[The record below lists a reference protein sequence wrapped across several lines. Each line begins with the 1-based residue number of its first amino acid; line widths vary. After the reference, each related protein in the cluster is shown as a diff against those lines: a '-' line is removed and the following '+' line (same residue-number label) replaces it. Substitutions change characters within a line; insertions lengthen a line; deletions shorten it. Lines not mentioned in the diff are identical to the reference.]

1 MSAHSPAGAA
11 GTASD
16 PGAEVATRILEAWN
30 DYHELF
36 RDFARRARY
45 LFGKRAWRDI
55 QENARRRLLLYTAV
69 IDPLLDELRD
79 GLGARAGDPDLW
91 AHARDAFKALTELRE
106 DGEVAR
112 TFFNSV
118 SRRAQG
124 TVGIHP
130 RTEFVGDEAIP
141 AIGRGDSGQAPPQGE
156 LGLLRFPAGGPA
168 DGPLD
173 SLIEQ
178 VLETLAR
185 AVPLAHLERDARLVA
200 AALTADLA
208 DPDSGRVP
216 EIEALEFVPGLF
228 FRNKAAYMVG
238 RIVLRPDDETQV
250 PSAGEAD
257 SPPKRREADQD
268 AHPRQQL
275 PAPVTPVVLPL
286 RHDDAGVHVDAV
298 LTRPDEVSVVFGFS
312 RSYFKADIDADAGGP
327 RALVEF
333 LRTLMPRRREDELF
347 TSLGYNRHGKTLLFR
362 SLREHLSRPGASIER
377 AEGVPGLV
385 MLVFTLPSLD
395 VVFKITRDRFAP
407 PKRTNRERVRDRYR
421 LVFLHDRVGR
431 LADAQQFEGLEIP
444 AAAFDPEMLEEL
456 LAEAGAT
463 VRLADG
469 RVSVD
474 EAWSERR
481 MTPLDVHLAR
491 AESAGDVTAER
502 AAILDYGLA
511 VKDLAAA
518 GIFPGDLL
526 LKNFGVTRHGRV
538 IFYDYDE
545 LTLLTECNFRDFP
558 SAIHEED
565 ELRPEPWFY
574 VAESDVF
581 PEEFPKFIRIP
592 PDVRDEFMERHGEIF
607 TAAWWQ
613 EMQGLSRVGEIAD
626 FHPYP
631 ESRRLSRD

>member
-1 MSAHSPAGAA
+1 MITHSPADYA
-11 GTASD
+11 GTGSEPGDGVAS
-16 PGAEVATRILEAWN
+16 RILDAWE

-45 LFGKRAWRDI
+45 LFGKQAWGDI

-69 IDPLLDELRD
+69 IDPLLEELSE
-79 GLGARAGDPDLW
+79 GLGPRFGDSDLW
-91 AHARDAFKALTELRE
+91 ADARHAFKALTESRE

-141 AIGRGDSGQAPPQGE
+141 LVDGGDPGRTTRPGD
-156 LGLLRFPAGGPA
+156 LRLLRFAA
-168 DGPLD
+168 EGPLED
-173 SLIEQ
+173 LIQ
-178 VLETLAR
+178 SVLAKLSR
-185 AVPLAHLERDARLVA
+185 AVPLAEPERDARLVA
-200 AALTADLA
+200 AALNADLA
-208 DPDSGRVP
+208 DPDTGRVP
-216 EIEALEFVPGLF
+216 DIEALEFVPGLF

-238 RIVLRPDDETQV
+238 RIVWRPES
-250 PSAGEAD
+250 SAGSAEAIAAVG
-257 SPPKRREADQD
+257 SPKRREADSD

-275 PAPVTPVVLPL
+275 QAPVTPVVLPL

-298 LTRPDEVSVVFGFS
+298 LTRSNEVSVVFGFS

-347 TSLGYNRHGKTLLFR
+347 TSLGYNRHGKTLLYR

-407 PKRTNRERVRDRYR
+407 PKRTNRDRVRERYR

-444 AAAFDPEMLEEL
+444 AAAFDPEMLDEL

-463 VRLADG
+463 VRVADG
-469 RVSVD
+469 RVTVD

-491 AESAGDVTAER
+491 AEAAGDVAAER
-502 AAILDYGLA
+502 SAILDYGLA

-607 TAAWWQ
+607 TAGWWRKMQ
-613 EMQGLSRVGEIAD
+613 ESSRAGEISD

-631 ESRRLSRD
+631 ASRRLTRA